1 MYPVWKGNPRS
12 RLKVGRPFTAFPGE
26 TPSAFSPQQT
36 PSQAGAQELPPSA
49 LAPPPAGT
57 LHGRQTFTTGGP
69 LATESGQNKGVL
81 FPGPVQAPTAGAPLA
96 RSAPRMPPVSRPIL
110 TKSCRSCG

>member
-1 MYPVWKGNPRS
+1 MYPVWK
-12 RLKVGRPFTAFPGE
+12 A
-26 TPSAFSPQQT
+26 
-36 PSQAGAQELPPSA
+36 AQEQPPSA
-49 LAPPPAGT
+49 LAPPPVGT
-57 LHGRQTFTTGGP
+57 LHGRQTFRTVGP
-69 LATESGQNKGVL
+69 SATESGQNKGVL